1 MTIVSSILGFGAF
14 GFAVRCW
21 QLGVQRRNIMDNLG
35 GHALSVGAWGTLGYF
50 AYGWQERQNVLLA
63 EKHKML
69 KERAEHAS
77 AAAAEAA

>member
-1 MTIVSSILGFGAF
+1 
-14 GFAVRCW
+14 
-21 QLGVQRRNIMDNLG
+21 MDNLG

-69 KERAEHAS
+69 KERAEQAS